1 MFKLFPLVIYTDG
14 ATEGYLKNG
23 NINLDDLVI
32 IKLEMEKNL
41 KIGIIGAG
49 IQGVCNALFLQ
60 KKGYQVTLF
69 DKDEPGNLSASYG
82 NAGHFSP
89 YASIP
94 LNRPDILTDVPAML
108 LSSSGPLAVKWNYV
122 PKMIP
127 WFLKFLK
134 NCSTKNMMHTA
145 KYMHQ
150 ILDLALP
157 AYDELFDEIDLS
169 GLVENKGIMYIW
181 NDQNLKSRELEI
193 NIRNEI
199 GAEQQLLNQKEIHD
213 LEPNIKKIYHA
224 GVFYKK
230 ARHARNPKKILL
242 KLLDLF
248 LKKDGKFL
256 KLNVQDIT
264 FDNEKPILKS
274 DVQTFI
280 FDRVVIACGAFSKK
294 LTDKLDEK
302 IPLDTERG
310 YHVHFKGCDHLVSRP
325 VVFTNRGFGMTPMEQ
340 GLRVVGTVEF
350 GGLENPLSKGR
361 IKNLVNNAKYM
372 LDGLPEHE
380 DEWLGFRP
388 TLPDYLPVI
397 GPSKNYK
404 NVFYSFGHH
413 HLGWTLAA
421 ISGKIISNMI
431 ANKNTNLNL
440 EPYSSKRF

>member
-1 MFKLFPLVIYTDG
+1 MTGKI
-14 ATEGYLKNG
+14 
-23 NINLDDLVI
+23 
-32 IKLEMEKNL
+32 

-60 KKGYQVTLF
+60 KKGFQVSLF
-69 DKDEPGNLSASYG
+69 DREEPGSQAASYG

-89 YASIP
+89 YASVP
-94 LNRPDILTDVPAML
+94 VNRPDILTDVPAML
-108 LSSSGPLAVKWNYV
+108 LSSNGPLALKWNYV

-127 WFLKFLK
+127 WFLKFIK
-134 NCSTKNMMHTA
+134 NCSKKNMMHTA

-157 AYDELFDEIDLS
+157 AYDELFEDVDLS

-199 GAEQQLLNQKEIHD
+199 GAEQQLLNKKEIHD
-213 LEPNIKKIYHA
+213 LEPNIKNVYHA
-224 GVFYKK
+224 GVFYKT
-230 ARHARNPKKILL
+230 ARHARNPGKIWVKLYESFVKKG
-242 KLLDLF
+242 
-248 LKKDGKFL
+248 GKFL
-256 KLNVQDIT
+256 KLNIQNID
-264 FDNEKPILKS
+264 FDENNPIVRS
-274 DVQTFI
+274 ETQRFI
-280 FDRVVIACGAFSKK
+280 FDKLVICCGAFSKR
-294 LTDKLDEK
+294 LTDKLHEN

-310 YHVHFKGCDHLVSRP
+310 YHIHFKGFEHLISRP
-325 VVFTNRGFGMTPMEQ
+325 VVFQNRGFGMTPMEQ

-350 GGLENPLSKGR
+350 GGLNNPLSKAR
-361 IKNLVNNAKYM
+361 IKNLVNNAKYL
-372 LDGLPEHE
+372 LDGLPENHD

-397 GPSKNYK
+397 GPSKNYN

-421 ISGKIISNMI
+421 ISGKIISKMI
-431 ANKNTNLNL
+431 SNENTNLDL
-440 EPYSSKRF
+440 EPYSSLRFS

>member
-1 MFKLFPLVIYTDG
+1 
-14 ATEGYLKNG
+14 
-23 NINLDDLVI
+23 
-32 IKLEMEKNL
+32 MEKNL
-41 KIGIIGAG
+41 KIGIVGSG
-49 IQGVCNALFLQ
+49 IQGICNALFLQ
-60 KKGYQVTLF
+60 KKGYEVTLF

-94 LNRPDILTDVPAML
+94 LNRPDILTDIPAML
-108 LSSSGPLAVKWNYV
+108 LSSSGPLALKWNYV

-150 ILDLALP
+150 ILDIALS
-157 AYDELFDEIDLS
+157 AYDELFEEIDLS

-181 NDQNLKSRELEI
+181 NDKNLKSRELEI

-230 ARHARNPKKILL
+230 ARHAKNPKKILL
-242 KLLDLF
+242 KLFDLF

-256 KLNVQDIT
+256 KLNIQDIT
-264 FDNEKPILKS
+264 FDNEKPTLKS
-274 DVQTFI
+274 EAQQFM

-310 YHVHFKGCDHLVSRP
+310 YHIHFKGCEHLISRP
-325 VVFTNRGFGMTPMEQ
+325 VVFQNRGFGMTPMQQ

-350 GGLENPLSKGR
+350 GGLENPVSKGR
-361 IKNLVNNAKYM
+361 IKNLINNAKYL

-404 NVFYSFGHH
+404 NIFYSFGHH

-431 ANKNTNLNL
+431 AGKKTNLNL

>member
-1 MFKLFPLVIYTDG
+1 MSENF
-14 ATEGYLKNG
+14 
-23 NINLDDLVI
+23 
-32 IKLEMEKNL
+32 

-49 IQGVCNALFLQ
+49 IQGVCSALFLQ
-60 KKGYQVTLF
+60 KKGFKVTLF
-69 DKDEPGNLSASYG
+69 DRENPGSPAASYG

-94 LNRPDILTDVPAML
+94 LNRPDVLLDVPAML
-108 LSSSGPLAVKWNYV
+108 LSSTGPLALKWNYV

-134 NCSTKNMMHTA
+134 NCTTKNMMHTA

-150 ILDLALP
+150 ILDIAIP
-157 AYDELFDEIDLS
+157 AYEELFEEIDIS
-169 GLVENKGIMYIW
+169 ELVESKGIMYIW

-193 NIRNEI
+193 KIRDEI
-199 GAEQQLLNQKEIHD
+199 GADQQILDKKEIHD

-230 ARHARNPKKILL
+230 AKHAKNPGKIWL
-242 KLLDLF
+242 KLFNLF
-248 LKKDGKFL
+248 LSKGGEFKKSEVETINFSE
-256 KLNVQDIT
+256 
-264 FDNEKPILKS
+264 EKPIIKTKENS
-274 DVQTFI
+274 YY
-280 FDRVVIACGAFSKK
+280 FDKILISCGAFSKR

-310 YHVHFKGCDHLVSRP
+310 YHIHFKNCENLISRP
-325 VVFTNRGFGMTPMEQ
+325 VVFSNRGFGMTPMEQ

-350 GGLENPLSKGR
+350 GGLENKLSKGR
-361 IKNLVNNAKYM
+361 IKNLVNNAKFL
-372 LDGLPEHE
+372 LDGLPEHD

-413 HLGWTLAA
+413 HLGWTLGA
-421 ISGKIISNMI
+421 ISGKIISQII
-431 ANKNTNLNL
+431 ASENTNLDL
-440 EPYSSKRF
+440 EPYSSIRFS